1 VADAICGLN
10 ARRDAGEQGA
20 AVNIKQVMICGALAL
35 SAIGGL
41 IGSAE
46 AGSFV
51 LPGAAFAIA
60 CDNGGSYVLRSRPVL
75 APGEI
80 VTAAL
85 YLHPHR
91 PIPVRLIPM
100 GDGYRYAGRGVWLDG
115 IRDQAFLYLHKYEP
129 VACVVSR
136 I

>member
-1 VADAICGLN
+1 M
-10 ARRDAGEQGA
+10 
-20 AVNIKQVMICGALAL
+20 NIKQVMICGALAL
-35 SAIGGL
+35 AAIGGF
-41 IGSAE
+41 IGRAQ
-46 AGSFV
+46 AHAV
-51 LPGAAFAIA
+51 MLPGAAFSIA
-60 CDNGGSYVLRSRPVL
+60 CENGGSYMLRSRPVL

-80 VTAAL
+80 VTAQL

-91 PIPVRLIPM
+91 AILVRLVPM

-115 IRDQAFLYLHKYEP
+115 IGDQALLYFGKYEP

>member
-1 VADAICGLN
+1 M
-10 ARRDAGEQGA
+10 
-20 AVNIKQVMICGALAL
+20 NIKQVMVCGAVVL
-35 SAIGGL
+35 SAIGGM
-41 IGSAE
+41 IGSAR
-46 AGSFV
+46 ADAVV

-60 CDNGGSYVLRSRPVL
+60 CENGGSYVLRSRPVL

-80 VTAAL
+80 VTAQL
-85 YLHPHR
+85 YLHPRHA
-91 PIPVRLIPM
+91 IPVRLVPM

-115 IRDQAFLYLHKYEP
+115 IGDQALLYLRKYEP